1 MIISERIIKVL
12 KERNMT
18 QAEFAK
24 QVGISTSTISEWK
37 KRKTNPTVEKIMDIC
52 NVLQITPEQL
62 LTGKGIEDEE
72 EIAAASPESKFTPG
86 DVQMIEDY
94 HNLKEEQQ
102 KRLMAYMEALKKI
115 ERYFLMKT
123 KEQNIMDNYGEII
136 IYQTEDGLT
145 KLEVKMEND
154 TVWLTQAQLVE
165 LYQSSKANVSEHIT
179 NIFKEGELV
188 QEAVVRKFRTTAS
201 DGKNYNVL
209 HYNLDMIIS
218 LGYRINSATATKFRQ
233 WATQRLKE
241 YIIKGFTI
249 DDERLKGNGGGNYWK
264 ELLDRIRDIRSSE
277 KVLYRQV
284 LDLYA
289 TSVDYNPKS
298 DESIQFSF
306 ITRPTVILRQK

>member
-72 EIAAASPESKFTPG
+72 EIAVASPESKFTPG

-115 ERYFLMKT
+115 ESL
-123 KEQNIMDNYGEII
+123 
-136 IYQTEDGLT
+136 ED
-145 KLEVKMEND
+145 M
-154 TVWLTQAQLVE
+154 
-165 LYQSSKANVSEHIT
+165 
-179 NIFKEGELV
+179 
-188 QEAVVRKFRTTAS
+188 
-201 DGKNYNVL
+201 
-209 HYNLDMIIS
+209 
-218 LGYRINSATATKFRQ
+218 
-233 WATQRLKE
+233 
-241 YIIKGFTI
+241 
-249 DDERLKGNGGGNYWK
+249 
-264 ELLDRIRDIRSSE
+264 
-277 KVLYRQV
+277 
-284 LDLYA
+284 
-289 TSVDYNPKS
+289 
-298 DESIQFSF
+298 
-306 ITRPTVILRQK
+306 